1 MFNLNYDEGKL
12 KKIKFFISETKFEEI
27 DDIILSL
34 KKRLIDI
41 VPGIEIEWAE
51 QEEIEGFA
59 SQGQSFYTFDGSI

>member
-1 MFNLNYDEGKL
+1 MMKVNL
-12 KKIKFFISETKFEEI
+12 KKIKFFISETKFEVI

-59 SQGQSFYTFDGSI
+59 SEGQSFYTFDGSI